1 MQNSDRTRGPG
12 VTERRPRRRSTPA
25 RVIRRTVGGLLFFL
39 VVEYLVLP
47 QIAGVRRSVSL
58 LAHVH
63 VGFVVV
69 GALLEAAAIVAYAR
83 LTRDVLPRGSRPGLW
98 TVLRIDLATL
108 SVSHLVPGGAAA
120 GSTLGYRLLGQA
132 GLDGGDTAFALAT
145 QGIGSAVVLN
155 VLLWIGLVVSIPLR
169 GFNPLYGTAAV
180 AGVLVI
186 GGFGVLVLLL
196 MKGEARAAKI
206 IRAVARRAPFLRED
220 AVPPLVHRLAGR
232 LRALISDRG
241 LLYSAIGWA
250 AANWLLDAASLWV
263 FVLAYGNRVGI
274 DALLVSYGL
283 ANVLAAI
290 PLTPGGL
297 GVVEAVLTSSLVGF
311 GTPRG
316 AAILGVIS
324 WRLVNFWLPI
334 PAGGLAY
341 LSLRARTGAPRRK
354 RREELARLAEES
366 ALAADRPR
374 EWLERHGLKVPGA
387 GEEGSVKD
395 E

>member
-1 MQNSDRTRGPG
+1 M
-12 VTERRPRRRSTPA
+12 TERRPRRRSAPA
-25 RVIRRTVGGLLFFL
+25 QAIRRTVGVLLLFL
-39 VVEYLVLP
+39 VVEYLILP
-47 QIAGVRRSVSL
+47 QIAGVRKSASL
-58 LAHVH
+58 LAHVQL
-63 VGFVVV
+63 GFVVV
-69 GALLEAAAIVAYAR
+69 GALLEVAAIVAYAR

-120 GSTLGYRLLGQA
+120 GSALGYRLLGQA
-132 GLDGGDTAFALAT
+132 GLEGGDTAFALAT

-155 VLLWIGLVVSIPLR
+155 LVLWIGLVVSIPLR
-169 GFNPLYGTAAV
+169 GFNPLYGTAAL
-180 AGVLVI
+180 AGAVMI

-196 MKGEARAAKI
+196 MNGEARSARI
-206 IRAVARRAPFLRED
+206 IRAVARRAPFLDED
-220 AVPPLVHRLAGR
+220 AATRLVHRLAAR
-232 LRALISDRG
+232 LRALVADRQ

-263 FVLAYGNRVGI
+263 FLLAYGSRVDI

-283 ANVLAAI
+283 ANVLGAI

-341 LSLRARTGAPRRK
+341 LSLRARTEAPKRQRRG
-354 RREELARLAEES
+354 ELVRLAQES
-366 ALAADRPR
+366 ALAADRPK
-374 EWLERHGLKVPGA
+374 EWFERHGFKLPGL
-387 GEEGSVKD
+387 GEEGPTKN

>member
-1 MQNSDRTRGPG
+1 
-12 VTERRPRRRSTPA
+12 VTEGRPRRRSVRA
-25 RVIRRTVGGLLFFL
+25 RVLRRTVGVLLFFL

-47 QIAGVRRSVSL
+47 QIAGVRRSASL
-58 LAHVH
+58 LAHVRLE
-63 VGFVVV
+63 FVLV
-69 GALLEAAAIVAYAR
+69 GAVLEAAAIVAYAR
-83 LTRDVLPRGSRPGLW
+83 LTRNVLPGASRPDFW

-132 GLDGGDTAFALAT
+132 GVEGGDTAFALAT

-155 VLLWIGLVVSIPLR
+155 LVLWIGLVVSIPLR

-180 AGVLVI
+180 AGAFLI

-196 MKGEARAAKI
+196 MKGEARAARI
-206 IRAVARRAPFLRED
+206 IRALARHAPFLQED
-220 AVPPLVHRLAGR
+220 ATHRLFHRLADR
-232 LRALISDRG
+232 LRALIADRG

-263 FVLAYGNRVGI
+263 FVLAYGSRVAI

-311 GTPRG
+311 GTPRA

-341 LSLRARTGAPRRK
+341 LSLRTRTGAT
-354 RREELARLAEES
+354 RRERRAELGRLAQES
-366 ALAADRPR
+366 ALAADHPK
-374 EWLERHGLKVPGA
+374 EWLERHGFKVAGSGDGA
-387 GEEGSVKD
+387 PKKPE
-395 E
+395 